1 MSGEKYLRPM
11 LDSGSSR
18 VLNLLDRTLQLRQDA
33 ARKAA
38 TGGASGNDTAALFF
52 RTRKANN
59 LVLLKYSPTG
69 AERGLL
75 ADGRPVQTKLYLAF
89 NERNIYE
96 GGKTVLLSDPQLDAV
111 MAEHLAASA
120 EQNPDDFYHD
130 RALLAVIDSLPSL
143 DPFLIRDRLEIEA
156 IAVNEAYLE
165 IPPAELAAIKA
176 FVREKMAAVA
186 SFAMQGTQS
195 AQDSVLA
202 VDRLTQK
209 LWEAKDTE
217 ALRPVIDAFR
227 IDPAEA
233 PTIVYAWKG
242 TIYFD
247 FEFSRNQDQW
257 KRVGSWL
264 TAGGAVPSETGF
276 GSQMADIARLRDEAQ
291 HLHYQTWM
299 KVSGLL
305 QKYQQSFDALFVNKE
320 NGGAF
325 IDFLKNSKETFW
337 ALGDGLSRLS
347 HVHNVWNR
355 STERFP
361 ARKLPAAQ
369 LLDLLDGIRR
379 IHDV

>member
-1 MSGEKYLRPM
+1 M

-18 VLNLLDRTLQLRQDA
+18 VLNLLDRTLTLRQEA

-38 TGGASGNDTAALFF
+38 TNEAASDSQREPLFF

-69 AERGLL
+69 AERDTLS
-75 ADGRPVQTKLYLAF
+75 DGRPVQTKLYLAF

-96 GGKTVLLSDPQLDAV
+96 GGKSILLSDPQLDAV

-120 EQNPDDFYHD
+120 EMNADDFYHD
-130 RALLAVIDSLPSL
+130 RMLLSVIDSLPSL

-156 IAVNEAYLE
+156 IAVNEAYLD
-165 IPPAELAAIKA
+165 IPAAELAAIKT

-186 SFAMQGTQS
+186 SFAMQGEQNP
-195 AQDSVLA
+195 QDSVLA

-209 LWEAKDTE
+209 LWEAKDSD
-217 ALRPVIDAFR
+217 ALKPVIDAFR
-227 IDPAEA
+227 IDPADA
-233 PTIVYAWKG
+233 PAIVYAWKG

-247 FEFSRNQDQW
+247 YEFTRHQEKW
-257 KRVGSWL
+257 RRVGNWL
-264 TAGGAVPSETGF
+264 AGGGAVPRDTGF
-276 GSQMADIARLRDEAQ
+276 GSQMADIARLRDEARIAREN
-291 HLHYQTWM
+291 TWM

-320 NGGAF
+320 NGAAF

-347 HVHNVWNR
+347 HSHNIWDR

-361 ARKLPAAQ
+361 MRKLPAAQ
-369 LLDLLDGIRR
+369 LIDLLDGIRR
-379 IHDV
+379 IHEV

>member
-18 VLNLLDRTLQLRQDA
+18 VLNLLDRTLILRQEA

-38 TGGASGNDTAALFF
+38 TGGGAAAETEPLFF

-69 AERGLL
+69 AERDLL
-75 ADGRPVQTKLYLAF
+75 TDGRPVQTKLYLAF

-120 EQNPDDFYHD
+120 ELNPEDFYHD
-130 RALLAVIDSLPSL
+130 RTLLALIDSLPSL

-156 IAVNEAYLE
+156 IAVNEAYLD

-186 SFAMQGTQS
+186 SFAMQNQNP
-195 AQDSVLA
+195 QDSVLA

-209 LWEAKDTE
+209 LWEAKDAE
-217 ALRPVIDAFR
+217 ALKPVIEAFR
-227 IDPAEA
+227 IDPADA
-233 PTIVYAWKG
+233 PSIVYAWKG

-247 FEFSRNQDQW
+247 YEFTRHQDKW
-257 KRVGSWL
+257 KRVGNWL
-264 TAGGAVPSETGF
+264 GGGGAEPRDTGF
-276 GSQMADIARLRDEAQ
+276 GSQKADIARLRDEAQ
-291 HLHYQTWM
+291 HARQNTWM

-320 NGGAF
+320 NGAAF

-347 HVHNVWNR
+347 HSHNIWDR

-361 ARKLPAAQ
+361 MRKLPAAQ
-369 LLDLLDGIRR
+369 LIDLLDGIRR
-379 IHDV
+379 IHDA

>member
-18 VLNLLDRTLQLRQDA
+18 VLNLLDRTLALRQEA
-33 ARKAA
+33 ARQAA
-38 TGGASGNDTAALFF
+38 TDPGAAKQGEALFF

-69 AERGLL
+69 VERDQLT
-75 ADGRPVQTKLYLAF
+75 DGRPVQTKLYLAF

-96 GGKTVLLSDPQLDAV
+96 GGKSVLLSDPQLDAV
-111 MAEHLAASA
+111 MAEHLSASA
-120 EQNPDDFYHD
+120 ELNPDEFYHD
-130 RALLAVIDSLPSL
+130 RMLLSVIDSLPSL
-143 DPFLIRDRLEIEA
+143 DPFLIRDKLEIEA

-165 IPPAELAAIKA
+165 IPDTELAAIKA

-186 SFAMQGTQS
+186 SFAMQGSHS

-209 LWEAKDTE
+209 LWEAKDAD
-217 ALRPVIDAFR
+217 ALKPVIDAFR

-233 PTIVYAWKG
+233 PAIVYAWKG

-247 FEFSRNQDQW
+247 FEFTRNRDKWQ
-257 KRVGSWL
+257 RVGNWL
-264 TAGGAVPSETGF
+264 AGGGAVPRDTGF

-291 HLHYQTWM
+291 IARQNTWM
-299 KVSGLL
+299 KISGLL
-305 QKYQQSFDALFVNKE
+305 QKYQQSFDDLFVNKE
-320 NGGAF
+320 NGAAF

-347 HVHNVWNR
+347 HSHNIWDR

-361 ARKLPAAQ
+361 MRKLPSAQ
-369 LLDLLDGIRR
+369 LIDLLDGIRR
-379 IHDV
+379 IHEA